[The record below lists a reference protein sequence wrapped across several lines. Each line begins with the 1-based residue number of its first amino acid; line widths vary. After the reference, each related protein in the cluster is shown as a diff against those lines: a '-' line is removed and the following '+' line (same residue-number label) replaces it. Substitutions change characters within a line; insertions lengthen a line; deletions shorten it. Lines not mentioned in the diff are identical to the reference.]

1 MRAPLSIIIP
11 TSNSANHLPLCL
23 GSLGEGLRAGIIRE
37 LIFVDA
43 GSDDATLTIAEA
55 AGAEVISAPSQQ
67 LAKGAE
73 VAQGQWFLFLAAS
86 TQLGDGWTE
95 AVIEA
100 FRAPGA
106 YQFTLQ
112 ADQRGLRGRCASAW
126 KSIRRRLVT
135 GPDAHQ
141 GLVIDRASYLASGG
155 FVEAQQNGSA
165 TLRLASR
172 TKPKTLAAQAILT

>member
-37 LIFVDA
+37 LIFADA

-55 AGAEVISAPSQQ
+55 AGAEVIFAPSQQ

-73 VAQGQWFLFLAAS
+73 VAQGQWFLFLGPT

-95 AVIEA
+95 AVIDA

-106 YQFTLQ
+106 YQFKLQ
-112 ADQRGLRGRCASAW
+112 VDQRGFRGCCTSVRKAIW
-126 KSIRRRLVT
+126 RRLVT

-141 GLVIDRASYLASGG
+141 GLLIDRASYLATGG
-155 FVEAQQNGSA
+155 FVETQQKGSA
-165 TLRLASR
+165 TLRLALR
-172 TKPKTLAAQAILT
+172 TKPRTLAAQTILT

>member
-23 GSLGEGLRAGIIRE
+23 GSFGEGLRAGIIRE
-37 LIFVDA
+37 LIFADA
-43 GSDDATLTIAEA
+43 GSDDATLTIAGA
-55 AGAEVISAPSQQ
+55 AGAEVVSAHNRQ
-67 LAKGAE
+67 LVKGAE
-73 VAQGQWFLFLAAS
+73 MAQGQWFLFLAPT

-106 YQFTLQ
+106 YQFKLQ
-112 ADQRGLRGRCASAW
+112 ADQRGLRGRCTSVW
-126 KSIRRRLVT
+126 KSIWRRLVT

-141 GLVIDRASYLASGG
+141 GLLIDRASYLATGG
-155 FVEAQQNGSA
+155 FVETQQKGSA
-165 TLRLASR
+165 TLRLALR